1 MNFITFKFTQQK
13 LFTVKNLKKLSR
25 NDLKTLKGGGGD
37 SVCGM
42 TCASGQVISMH
53 HCSSCEPLSGGK
65 GMGCVYD
72 SVIDLGGKPAP

>member
-13 LFTVKNLKKLSR
+13 LFTVKNLKKLLR

-42 TCASGQVISMH
+42 TVH
-53 HCSSCEPLSGGK
+53 
-65 GMGCVYD
+65 
-72 SVIDLGGKPAP
+72 PAKLFPCITAPAVNL